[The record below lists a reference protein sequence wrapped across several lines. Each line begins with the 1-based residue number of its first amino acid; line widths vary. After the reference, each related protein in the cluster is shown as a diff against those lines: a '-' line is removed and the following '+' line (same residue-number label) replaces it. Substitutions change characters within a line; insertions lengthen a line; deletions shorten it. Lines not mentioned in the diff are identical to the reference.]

1 MLILDAMKGFN
12 TGMFKKKKTTK
23 TIAALKKITNLPY
36 KNQIIKEKQNRK
48 NNPNIPDN
56 PG

>member
-1 MLILDAMKGFN
+1 MMLIHDAMKGFN
-12 TGMFKKKKTTK
+12 IGMFKKENNKNNCCF
-23 TIAALKKITNLPY
+23 KKITNSPY
-36 KNQIIKEKQNRK
+36 KNQMIKEKQNRK